1 MHLSTIFGYD
11 VIALA
16 DSGVTYFCVCK
27 CRFGTKEKLS
37 NSLET
42 VVNTLGGALEC
53 IYMPFFVRSTVR
65 CTSDGNKLDHY
76 IDVDILSLC

>member
-42 VVNTLGGALEC
+42 VVKTLSGAL
-53 IYMPFFVRSTVR
+53 
-65 CTSDGNKLDHY
+65 GLH
-76 IDVDILSLC
+76 IDAFLSEEHH